1 MANKKNIPPMP
12 FDAAAWLSNNAAIR
26 LSFACKGLW
35 LDMLCCM
42 WVSIERGVMLKPIG
56 GAYTIDELQSL
67 YGNGTRELIEALINA
82 ELLSVRHDGALYN
95 ADMVKMESIRVKRS
109 EAGRKGGITM
119 KERILTT
126 KTVEVPPLQPPT
138 SSMAEKPQEAQTELF
153 PDDVPSSPPPLT
165 DEQQRKL
172 ERAKK
177 YKYAE
182 YVTLTRDEYAKLC
195 AEYSEESAK
204 EMIDILNNYKG
215 SKGKKYKSDYLAI
228 RGWVKD
234 KYYEK
239 QNRYG
244 QQIGAT
250 AATDTG
256 QESGKRTFRETL

>member
-1 MANKKNIPPMP
+1 MP
-12 FDAAAWLSNNAAIR
+12 FDAAAWLSNNAAIG

-56 GAYTIDELQSL
+56 GAYTIDELEAL
-67 YGNGTRELIEALINA
+67 YGDGTKGLIETLINA

-126 KTVEVPPLQPPT
+126 KEVPPLQPPT
-138 SSMAEKPQEAQTELF
+138 SSTAEKPQEVQTELF
-153 PDDVPSSPPPLT
+153 PEDVPSSPPPLT

-172 ERAKK
+172 EKAKK

-228 RGWVKD
+228 LAWVKD

-250 AATDTG
+250 TATDTG
-256 QESGKRTFRETL
+256 QASGKRTFRETL